1 MKGKSIK
8 DILYGVAIIAGIAV
22 IGIGA
27 VNGLIER
34 HNKEEQYRQEIEVQ
48 RAQEE
53 QERKEFLAEIEA
65 KKEAEKVAKE
75 KAKEEKEKAKEERA
89 KQKTVLATVEGS
101 FELYVDGNG
110 EFYVKNIG
118 DKKIDD
124 FRAIFDINYYGS
136 VCYGKYLE
144 VECSIEVGETR
155 HMIPYGFDKLDEDDV
170 LAITQAY
177 YWNESIKN
185 YDRITNEW

>member
-8 DILYGVAIIAGIAV
+8 DILYEVAIIAGIAV

-34 HNKEEQYRQEIEVQ
+34 HNEEEQFRQQIEQ
-48 RAQEE
+48 EKAQEE

-65 KKEAEKVAKE
+65 EIEA
-75 KAKEEKEKAKEERA
+75 KEKAKEERA

-101 FELYVDGNG
+101 FELYVNGNR
-110 EFYVKNIG
+110 ELYVKNIG

-124 FRAIFDINYYGS
+124 FRVKFDINYGS
-136 VCYGKYLE
+136 EDYE
-144 VECSIEVGETR
+144 EDFEMECDIEVGETR
-155 HMIPYGFDKLDEDDV
+155 HITDGFAKLDKDAV
-170 LAITQAY
+170 LTITQAN
-177 YWNESIKN
+177 YWNESIGD